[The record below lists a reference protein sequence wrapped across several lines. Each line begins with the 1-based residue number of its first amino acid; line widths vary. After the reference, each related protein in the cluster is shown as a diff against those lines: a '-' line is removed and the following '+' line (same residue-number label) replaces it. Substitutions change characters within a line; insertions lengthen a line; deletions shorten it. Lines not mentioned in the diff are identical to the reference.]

1 MDSATGK
8 GYKPC
13 KQLVLVIVIM
23 VLPAFLNWFCD
34 NVLFKNGYP
43 RFLSIS
49 AVINTSDLMIGV
61 FTAQVAMVSIAI
73 AFSGL
78 LMQLFSS
85 SDKYLGMSMREVIL
99 SRPIYGFSILF
110 YMGASLFSS
119 LWSYYLVSQ
128 GLVGAV
134 LSIFA
139 LNIFIVYTL
148 FRCYIRSAI
157 VADETKHDIRYQ
169 ITRDLIDVT
178 DLENAQGPS
187 LLMQDRL
194 AKVNEPIKALR
205 SSISYAVDNNN
216 WIDFSEYSLFLMDVT
231 GRVLDRSISP
241 NRSGI
246 LRSLFDIVIRVSVLL
261 LRKGECKQFSDFSAK
276 MINQY
281 YEREKENE
289 RDDNSLFLMED
300 ILIYRYSIAIYDE
313 ISQLTLEGHDIY
325 QHVQR
330 LDCLKKLHFLFTK
343 NGNPAALHSI
353 ITAIFDAIKDNV
365 LITDAQRQQIVRDS
379 VKELFRISERDLN
392 ELSKP
397 PYDLDRG
404 QVFDSYVYDWTSILR
419 EFYINK
425 DRNMIE
431 LVFSFISST
440 TIGNDII
447 ENCLYP
453 CLAINLAMID
463 VTSPQLADNANGSL
477 LSFNI
482 SGKHAKYNGIYHYI
496 SSQQLLKK
504 RNLLRISYLSMIEV
518 VEVWNQK
525 FNRLRTFDYSPE
537 RFLILVFAFLYEPDC
552 YQEMLK
558 WTIVNTLPRCD
569 RFPTIIDEIK
579 ESISGYPHNESNTT
593 TQKVFVSFTNAFEFA
608 KPLLENDAPRIT
620 TNLDELKKEAI
631 SLLKKNT

>member
-1 MDSATGK
+1 
-8 GYKPC
+8 
-13 KQLVLVIVIM
+13 
-23 VLPAFLNWFCD
+23 
-34 NVLFKNGYP
+34 
-43 RFLSIS
+43 
-49 AVINTSDLMIGV
+49 
-61 FTAQVAMVSIAI
+61 
-73 AFSGL
+73 
-78 LMQLFSS
+78 
-85 SDKYLGMSMREVIL
+85 
-99 SRPIYGFSILF
+99 
-110 YMGASLFSS
+110 
-119 LWSYYLVSQ
+119 
-128 GLVGAV
+128 
-134 LSIFA
+134 
-139 LNIFIVYTL
+139 
-148 FRCYIRSAI
+148 
-157 VADETKHDIRYQ
+157 
-169 ITRDLIDVT
+169 
-178 DLENAQGPS
+178 
-187 LLMQDRL
+187 
-194 AKVNEPIKALR
+194 
-205 SSISYAVDNNN
+205 
-216 WIDFSEYSLFLMDVT
+216 
-231 GRVLDRSISP
+231 
-241 NRSGI
+241 
-246 LRSLFDIVIRVSVLL
+246 
-261 LRKGECKQFSDFSAK
+261 